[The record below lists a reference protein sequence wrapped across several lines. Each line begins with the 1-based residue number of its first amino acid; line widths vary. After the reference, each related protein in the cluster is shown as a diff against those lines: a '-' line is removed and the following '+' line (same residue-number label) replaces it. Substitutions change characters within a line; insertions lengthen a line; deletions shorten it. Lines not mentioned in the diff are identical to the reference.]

1 MKSFLRFC
9 FDVSLGLWLGATVF
23 FLLVLMRL
31 FERMPGEAGGV
42 ASHLFP
48 VYYTTGALCALVALA
63 SGILL
68 AAISWRGGWAR
79 RLAPVVLAAAMAGVN
94 YYAGWVVLPQAAAA
108 RVQVETQKGPSGGL
122 GAEAAKARE
131 RFQSLHQLSTRLFAA
146 VLVLLVLTLLYSS
159 FALRL

>member
-23 FLLVLMRL
+23 FLLALMRL
-31 FERMPGEAGGV
+31 FDRMPGEAGGV

-48 VYYTTGALCALVALA
+48 VYYTIGALCALVALA

-68 AAISWRGGWAR
+68 AAVARRGSWAR

-108 RVQVETQKGPSGGL
+108 RVQVETQRGPSPG

-131 RFQSLHQLSTRLFAA
+131 RFQSLHQLSIRLFAA